1 MNCEVVNI
9 ELIVRRVRGGSQA
22 YLVQGSDHRFYI
34 AKFAGNP
41 QGTRTLINE
50 WIASHLFRRLELTT
64 PKLVVLRLPP
74 STKCLGK
81 APTFETGNLRL
92 AISPGLH
99 LGSPCPVNPEE
110 TAIYDFL
117 PSNLIGKTVNLA
129 EFAKV
134 LVLDMFL
141 GQADSR
147 QAVFVRDRSKR
158 ELSFRAYFIDHGFAF
173 GGNNWK
179 IDDFA
184 RQALYFDQNVYSMID
199 TGSLCEQAIES
210 LASVSEDELRSLARG
225 IPSEWLSPTD
235 DENLCSL
242 FTTSAETESTHAY
255 SRFRT
260 ADLSEPQ
267 YSARANDI

>member
-1 MNCEVVNI
+1 MDCLPSVSEV
-9 ELIVRRVRGGSQA
+9 
-22 YLVQGSDHRFYI
+22 
-34 AKFAGNP
+34 
-41 QGTRTLINE
+41 GTND
-50 WIASHLFRRLELTT
+50 A
-64 PKLVVLRLPP
+64 KLVVLRLPP

-81 APTFETGNLRL
+81 APSFETGNLRTT
-92 AISPGLH
+92 ISPGLH
-99 LGSPCPVNPEE
+99 LGSSCPVNPEE

-134 LVLDMFL
+134 LVVDMFL

-173 GGNNWK
+173 GGNKWK

-184 RQALYFDQNVYSMID
+184 RQALYFDQNVYSMIHM
-199 TGSLCEQAIES
+199 GSLCEQAIES
-210 LASVSEDELRSLARG
+210 LASVSEDELRNLARG
-225 IPSEWLSPTD
+225 IPSEWLGPTD

-242 FTTSAETESTHAY
+242 FTTLQKRRVRMRTLISELLIFL
-255 SRFRT
+255 SRNT
-260 ADLSEPQ
+260 LHEPTTYPRLHVELGTLQ
-267 YSARANDI
+267 TLNLGTC